1 MKNFFKNY
9 FKGFGDSDY
18 PFWKVMIVV
27 LPIAIL
33 ITTGI
38 ESCSNNYKQNHSTK
52 YDTYEILIIDKY
64 EDIGSTWH
72 LIGGRASETEYHI
85 VYKVIPLTENAEK
98 VLAES
103 FYGSERDTEIQYKSY
118 RKVQI
123 GQKYTTNYPYI
134 NFN

>member
-1 MKNFFKNY
+1 MKKDN
-9 FKGFGDSDY
+9 
-18 PFWKVMIVV
+18 I
-27 LPIAIL
+27 IL
-33 ITTGI
+33 ICLFI
-38 ESCSNNYKQNHSTK
+38 LSIIISIPLNHSCENYENKKHQEYIQKTK
-52 YDTYEILIIDKY
+52 FEIKIIDKY
-64 EDIGSTWH
+64 ETIGSKYY
-72 LIGGRASETEYHI
+72 LVGGRVPEQEYHI

-103 FYGSERDTEIQYKSY
+103 FYGSERDEEIQYKSY

>member
-1 MKNFFKNY
+1 MKKDNIIVTCLFIFSIIISIPLHRSCENY
-9 FKGFGDSDY
+9 ENKKHQEY
-18 PFWKVMIVV
+18 IQK
-27 LPIAIL
+27 
-33 ITTGI
+33 
-38 ESCSNNYKQNHSTK
+38 TK
-52 YDTYEILIIDKY
+52 FEIKIIDKY
-64 EDIGSTWH
+64 ETIGSKYY
-72 LIGGRASETEYHI
+72 LVGGRVPEKEYHI
-85 VYKVIPLTENAEK
+85 IYKVIPLTENAEK